1 MGVTDSWRETTDT
14 AGERQLADLSAF
26 ALPAGVVDR
35 LWASPDTLLFD
46 ILSEFTY
53 HMKRFSLALILA
65 AATLAASAQTSSK
78 PSTAATPKKTTAT
91 TSKST
96 SAKNTTSEAAKAPE
110 PWIKLPKG
118 VPVVAHGPVKTVPIV
133 VHYEDIKVGAGPVGE
148 PDKMW
153 HLKYTGYRAAD
164 GVMFDTWENHK
175 RPKMGA
181 DGKPELGPDKKPV
194 MGDAEPLAIPQGIGA
209 VIPGFDFGLTG
220 MKIGGKRRM
229 FIPWQLAYGNR
240 VIPDRPDHPGIPA
253 KSDLIFDVELVE
265 VTDMPQRPT
274 MPMMPPHPGAVPP
287 NGGQHPAP
295 GATTPPPPPSENP
308 SKPATPPPASTPST
322 PTQPQ
327 SK

>member
-1 MGVTDSWRETTDT
+1 
-14 AGERQLADLSAF
+14 
-26 ALPAGVVDR
+26 
-35 LWASPDTLLFD
+35 
-46 ILSEFTY
+46 
-53 HMKRFSLALILA
+53 MKRFSLALILA

-78 PSTAATPKKTTAT
+78 PSTATAPKKATST

-96 SAKNTTSEAAKAPE
+96 SATSTAAAKTPE
-110 PWIKLPKG
+110 PWVKLPPG
-118 VPVVAHGPVKTVPIV
+118 VPVVKHGLVRTVPIV
-133 VHYEDIKVGAGPVGE
+133 VHYYDIKVGAGAVGE

-153 HLKYTGYRAAD
+153 HLKYTGWRAAD

-220 MKIGGKRRM
+220 MRIGGKRRI
-229 FIPWQLAYGNR
+229 FIPWQLAYGSR

-265 VTDMPQRPT
+265 VTDMPQRPM
-274 MPMMPPHPGAVPP
+274 MPMMPPHGVPPHPGATAP
-287 NGGQHPAP
+287 GQHPTPTAP
-295 GATTPPPPPSENP
+295 AGTAPAQPATPAPSA
-308 SKPATPPPASTPST
+308 KPATPPPATAPSA
-322 PTQPQ
+322 PTKPQ